1 VGRGLK
7 GDSVDRDSID
17 RIRSATFPV
26 ARRGYEKREVDRFL
40 NGIADWLETGGG
52 DQSRA
57 EIVRRDLERVGEQ
70 TARILVDA
78 HDAGE
83 QHLAEAR
90 QEAELIV
97 TRAREQAAKIVE
109 AARAEATR
117 VAS

>member
-1 VGRGLK
+1 M
-7 GDSVDRDSID
+7 DRDSID

-40 NGIADWLETGGG
+40 SKLADWLETGGG

-57 EIVRRDLERVGEQ
+57 EIVRRDLERVGEH

-78 HDAGE
+78 HEAGE
-83 QHLAEAR
+83 QVMAEAR
-90 QEAELIV
+90 QEAEAV
-97 TRAREQAAKIVE
+97 VAHAREQAARILE
-109 AARAEATR
+109 SARAEASR